1 METEKHQCK
10 YLIRRS
16 KMDCFIYYESTVFI
30 VYTSVVCAFTII
42 DLMCEMHGNREASV

>member
-16 KMDCFIYYESTVFI
+16 IMDCFIYSVFI
-30 VYTSVVCAFTII
+30 VYTSVVYSFII
-42 DLMCEMHGNREASV
+42 FDLMCEMHGNREASV